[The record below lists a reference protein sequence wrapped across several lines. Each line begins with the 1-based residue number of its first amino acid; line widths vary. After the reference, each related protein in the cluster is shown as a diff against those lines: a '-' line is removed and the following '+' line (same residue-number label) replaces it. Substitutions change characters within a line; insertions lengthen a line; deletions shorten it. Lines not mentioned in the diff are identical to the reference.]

1 MVYFEGK
8 GELLSTGK
16 DGKEESKIILKLH
29 CDTVFWDMRTTIK
42 CLALDILILKC
53 V

>member
-1 MVYFEGK
+1 MYFEGK

-29 CDTVFWDMRTTIK
+29 CDTVFGDMRTIK
-42 CLALDILILKC
+42 CLALDILILRC